1 MGFVVLLALIS
12 SVFYG
17 ASDFLGALSSR
28 KLPVVTASVAIYAAA
43 TVVAG
48 FAFLFVPSV
57 WSTLAIWSGT
67 VAALFAVIG
76 MVTFYA
82 ALAIGPMSLL
92 APLIALI
99 QTAVPVTVAA
109 VTGQSLSL
117 LAWVAVVVAILA
129 TTLISVSTGSS
140 VERITGRGAVLAIMS
155 GITLGLTVVALDVAP
170 ENSGVIPAFL
180 DIAVGLGVLL
190 ALIAFPRLRRGDGWM
205 RGERAV
211 SARLLPVGWRVWSL
225 AASGGALLGVGNV
238 LLILAL
244 HAGNLA
250 VVAVLVSLYPLATV
264 LLAGVVLKERIGLV
278 QLVGVVLAITAAVM
292 LGLS

>member
-1 MGFVVLLALIS
+1 MGFVVLLALLS

-17 ASDFLGALSSR
+17 ASDFLGGLSSR
-28 KLPVVTASVAIYAAA
+28 KLPV
-43 TVVAG
+43 
-48 FAFLFVPSV
+48 
-57 WSTLAIWSGT
+57 
-67 VAALFAVIG
+67 
-76 MVTFYA
+76 
-82 ALAIGPMSLL
+82 
-92 APLIALI
+92 
-99 QTAVPVTVAA
+99 

-117 LAWVAVVVAILA
+117 LAWVAVVIAILA
-129 TTLISVSTGSS
+129 TTLISVSTGSA
-140 VERITGRGAVLAIMS
+140 VERITARGAVLAVIS
-155 GITLGLTVVALDVAP
+155 GITPGLTVVALDVAP

-190 ALIAFPRLRRGDGWM
+190 ALIAFPRFRRGDGWM

-278 QLVGVVLAITAAVM
+278 QLAGVVLAITAAVM